1 MRADIFAIS
10 RRGGRNHNDD
20 YCGYIKSQSGLF
32 LALAD
37 GLGGYSGGQTASRI
51 AVTEALSIA
60 GKSMPG
66 DDPEH
71 IVGRAIQSAQAKLL
85 NQQKEDPGISHMRTT
100 MAAISISSDG
110 KTNYAHVGDSRI
122 YIFRDGD
129 ILRKTLD
136 HSVPQLLVSSGKMKE
151 DKIRSSVNRNQL
163 LHSLGDAKDDEVEYG
178 ADIVLKPGDAI
189 LMCSDGFWQY
199 VYEGDI
205 LATLK
210 WAITSKRWVLR
221 MEDILHDA
229 TADKKGNDNYSAL
242 AAILS

>member
-1 MRADIFAIS
+1 MKADIFAIS

-37 GLGGYSGGQTASRI
+37 GLGGYTGGQTASRLAI
-51 AVTEALSIA
+51 TAALAVAA
-60 GKSMPG
+60 KSKSD
-66 DDPEH
+66 DDPEK
-71 IVGRAIQSAQAKLL
+71 IIAEAINAA
-85 NQQKEDPGISHMRTT
+85 QKELLGKQKENPEVSHMRTT
-100 MAAISISSDG
+100 MAAISITSQG

-129 ILRKTLD
+129 ILRRTFD
-136 HSVPQLLVSSGKMKE
+136 HSVPQLLVSSGKMGE
-151 DKIRSSVNRNQL
+151 DKIRSSINRNQL
-163 LHSLGDAKDDEVEYG
+163 LHSLGDEKDNEVEYG
-178 ADIVLKPGDAI
+178 ADLELLPGDAI

-210 WAITSKRWVLR
+210 WALTAKHWVLK

-229 TADKKGNDNYSAL
+229 TMNKTGNDNYTAL

>member
-37 GLGGYSGGQTASRI
+37 GLGGYTGGQTASRI
-51 AVTEALSIA
+51 AVTAALSAA
-60 GKSMPG
+60 GKSSKD
-66 DDPEH
+66 DDPEY
-71 IVGRAIQSAQAKLL
+71 IVGKAMKSAQAEVLEK
-85 NQQKEDPGISHMRTT
+85 QKETPEISHMRTT
-100 MAAISISSDG
+100 MAVMSVASDG
-110 KTNYAHVGDSRI
+110 KANYAHVGDSRI

-129 ILRKTLD
+129 ILRQTLD

-151 DKIRSSVNRNQL
+151 EKIRSSVNRNQL
-163 LHSLGDAKDDEVEYG
+163 LHSLGDAKDEEVEYS
-178 ADIVLKPGDAI
+178 ADIMLKSGDSI

-210 WAITSKRWVLR
+210 WVPTAKRWVLR
-221 MEDILHDA
+221 MEDILSDA
-229 TADKKGNDNYSAL
+229 TAHKQNNDNYSAL
-242 AAILS
+242 AMILS

>member
-20 YCGYIKSQSGLF
+20 YCGYIKSQAGLF

-37 GLGGYSGGQTASRI
+37 GLGGYTGGQTASRI
-51 AVTEALSIA
+51 AVTAALSA
-60 GKSMPG
+60 AAQCQNGE
-66 DDPEH
+66 DPES
-71 IVGRAIQSAQAKLL
+71 IVGKAMEAAQNAVL
-85 NQQKEDPGISHMRTT
+85 NKQKESPEISHMRTT
-100 MAAISISSDG
+100 MAAMSIKSDG

-129 ILRKTLD
+129 ILRQTLD
-136 HSVPQLLVSSGKMKE
+136 HSVPQLLVSSGKME
-151 DKIRSSVNRNQL
+151 EGKIRSAVSRNQL
-163 LHSLGDAKDDEVEYG
+163 LHSLGDAKDKEVEYG
-178 ADIVLKPGDAI
+178 ADMELKPGDA
-189 LMCSDGFWQY
+189 LLLCSDGFWQY

-210 WAITSKRWVLR
+210 WAPTAKRWVLR
-221 MEDILHDA
+221 MEDILGDA
-229 TADKKGNDNYSAL
+229 TADKSGNDNYSAL

>member
-10 RRGGRNHNDD
+10 RRGGRNNNDD
-20 YCGYIKSQSGLF
+20 YCGYIKSQGGLF

-37 GLGGYSGGQTASRI
+37 GLGGYTGGQTASRI
-51 AVTEALSIA
+51 AVTAALSVA
-60 GKSMPG
+60 AQSRTD
-66 DDPEH
+66 DDPEI
-71 IVGRAIQSAQAKLL
+71 IVGKAMKAAHLAVLDKQNESP
-85 NQQKEDPGISHMRTT
+85 EISHMRTT
-100 MAAISISSDG
+100 MAAMFIDSDG

-129 ILRKTLD
+129 ILRRTLD
-136 HSVPQLLVSSGKMKE
+136 HSVPQLLVSSGKLKE
-151 DKIRSSVNRNQL
+151 EKLRSSASRNQL
-163 LHSLGDAKDDEVEYG
+163 LHSLGDPKDEEVEYG
-178 ADIVLKPGDAI
+178 ADITLMPGDA
-189 LMCSDGFWQY
+189 LLLCSDGFWQY

-210 WAITSKRWVLR
+210 WALTTKRWVLR

-229 TADKKGNDNYSAL
+229 TEDKKGNDNYSAL

>member
-1 MRADIFAIS
+1 MKADIFAIS

-37 GLGGYSGGQTASRI
+37 GLGGYTGGQTASRI
-51 AVTEALSIA
+51 AVTAALSVA
-60 GKSMPG
+60 AKSETG
-66 DDPEH
+66 DDPET
-71 IVGRAIQSAQAKLL
+71 IIGKSMSAAQEAVLKE
-85 NQQKEDPGISHMRTT
+85 QKENPEISHMRTT
-100 MAAISISSDG
+100 MSTLSIASRG
-110 KTNYAHVGDSRI
+110 KANYAHVGDSRI

-129 ILRKTLD
+129 ILRQTLD
-136 HSVPQLLVSSGKMKE
+136 HSVPQLLVSSGKMKK

-163 LHSLGDAKDDEVEYG
+163 LHSLGDAKDNEVEFG
-178 ADIVLKPGDAI
+178 ADITLKPGDAI

-205 LATLK
+205 LAMLK
-210 WAITSKRWVLR
+210 WAPTAKRWVLR

-229 TADKKGNDNYSAL
+229 TTNKSGNDNYSAL
-242 AAILS
+242 AVILS

>member
-37 GLGGYSGGQTASRI
+37 GLGGYAGGQTASRI
-51 AVTEALSIA
+51 AVTAALSVA
-60 GKSMPG
+60 AKSRKD

-71 IVGRAIQSAQAKLL
+71 VVGRAMTAAQAAILEKQSE
-85 NQQKEDPGISHMRTT
+85 NPEISHMRTT
-100 MAAISISSDG
+100 MTALSIASKG
-110 KTNYAHVGDSRI
+110 NANYAHVGDSRI

-129 ILRKTLD
+129 ILRQTLD
-136 HSVPQLLVSSGKMKE
+136 HSVPQLLVSSGRMKE

-163 LHSLGDAKDDEVEYG
+163 LHSLGDPKDNEVEYG
-178 ADIVLKPGDAI
+178 SDLELFPGDAI

-205 LATLK
+205 LAALK
-210 WAITSKRWVLR
+210 WAPTSKRWILS

-229 TADKKGNDNYSAL
+229 TVHKSGNDNYSAL